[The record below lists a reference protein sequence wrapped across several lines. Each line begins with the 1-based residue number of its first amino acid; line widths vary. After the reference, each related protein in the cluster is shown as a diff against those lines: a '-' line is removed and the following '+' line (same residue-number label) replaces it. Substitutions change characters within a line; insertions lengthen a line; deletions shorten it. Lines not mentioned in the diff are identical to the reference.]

1 MSSTEP
7 VSPPTEAHPAVRSGR
22 PVRVWV
28 YRLLLVL
35 GAVVAALAIGEILLR
50 VCGLGPQLAAVS
62 AGAFRMSSNQVL
74 RYEFLPGAKYGDIR
88 INSEGMADRPRMVE
102 KPGHTFRIACIGDS
116 ICAGFQVR
124 HTQTFAARLERLLNH
139 HCQSTGRAFEVLN
152 FGVTGYNMTQA
163 VESLRVRGLRF
174 DPDVIVYACCL
185 NDVEDYSYEFE
196 CLRSHATAAELNFF
210 DKVSGGGT
218 RLARHSRLYA
228 LWRYSRERD
237 TTAGNKRPAT
247 RPDLQFE
254 HLAGNTYARYFARQY
269 GSEEGWGRVT
279 DGLTRLGEMAAE
291 RRVNAYVVLFPVL
304 RDLEAY
310 PLEGVHQQ
318 VADAAR
324 QRSLRVVDLLA
335 DYRALFREIGE
346 EAKLDDLHPDATGH
360 ALAAV
365 AILRELLAG
374 EQLLAAGASLAS
386 VAGGDEPEAWVAR
399 LLLDRDGDADPVAPQ
414 LTSPGDG

>member
-1 MSSTEP
+1 M
-7 VSPPTEAHPAVRSGR
+7 RI
-22 PVRVWV
+22 WV
-28 YRLLLVL
+28 YRLLLVV
-35 GAVVAALAIGEILLR
+35 GAVGAALTIGEAVVRILD
-50 VCGLGPQLAAVS
+50 LGPQLAAVS

-74 RYEFLPGAKYGDIR
+74 RYEFLPGAKYGDVR
-88 INSEGMADRPRMVE
+88 INQEGMADRPRTVE
-102 KPGHTFRIACIGDS
+102 KPGNTFRIACIGDS

-124 HTQTFAARLERLLNH
+124 RGQTFTARLERLLNH
-139 HCQSTGRAFEVLN
+139 HFGPSGQAFEVLN
-152 FGVTGYNMTQA
+152 FGVTGYNITQA
-163 VESLRVRGLRF
+163 VESLRVRGLGF

-196 CLRSHATAAELNFF
+196 RLRSHATAAELDFF
-210 DKVSGGGT
+210 DKASGGGA
-218 RLARHSRLYA
+218 RLARYSRLYA
-228 LWRYSRERD
+228 LWRYSRARD
-237 TTAGNKRPAT
+237 TTAGNKRPET

-269 GSEEGWGRVT
+269 DSEEGWGRIT
-279 DGLTRLGEMAAE
+279 EGLTRLGEMAAD

-310 PLEGVHQQ
+310 PLQGVHDML
-318 VADAAR
+318 ADAAR

-335 DYRALFREIGE
+335 DYRALFREIDE
-346 EAKLDDLHPDATGH
+346 EASLDDLHPNGTGH

-374 EQLLAAGASLAS
+374 ERPFAAGASMTS
-386 VAGGDEPEAWVAR
+386 VAAGDEPEAWIAR

-414 LTSPGDG
+414 LTGPGGV